1 MRNNP
6 NFIKKAIM
14 GFAQEL
20 ISEMYSKSNNESRRK
35 RYEQGGIVEDDTD
48 SSVMETED
56 LGYAVVVEDD
66 NRQTKLIN

>member
-6 NFIKKAIM
+6 NFISEIIM
-14 GFAQEL
+14 GFVKEV
-20 ISEMYSKSNNESRRK
+20 ISEMYSNDEIHTKK
-35 RYEQGGIVEDDTD
+35 DDTD
-48 SSVMETED
+48 SSIMETED

>member
-6 NFIKKAIM
+6 NFISKAIM

-20 ISEMYSKSNNESRRK
+20 ISEMYSYDENNTK
-35 RYEQGGIVEDDTD
+35 KDDTN
-48 SSVMETED
+48 SSIMETED

>member
-6 NFIKKAIM
+6 NFISKAIM

-20 ISEMYSKSNNESRRK
+20 ISEMYSYDENNTK
-35 RYEQGGIVEDDTD
+35 KDDTN

>member
-1 MRNNP
+1 MRNNH
-6 NFIKKAIM
+6 NFISKAIM

-20 ISEMYSKSNNESRRK
+20 ISEIYSDDEIHTKK
-35 RYEQGGIVEDDTD
+35 DDTA

>member
-6 NFIKKAIM
+6 NFISEIIM
-14 GFAQEL
+14 GFAKEV
-20 ISEMYSKSNNESRRK
+20 ISEMYSNDEIHTKK
-35 RYEQGGIVEDDTD
+35 DDTD
-48 SSVMETED
+48 SSIMETED

>member
-6 NFIKKAIM
+6 NFISKAIM
-14 GFAQEL
+14 SFAQEL
-20 ISEMYSKSNNESRRK
+20 ISEMYSYDENNTK
-35 RYEQGGIVEDDTD
+35 KDDTN
-48 SSVMETED
+48 SSIMETED